1 MTTIVDSFSK
11 LDLIDNPFCNKEV
24 DQRSE
29 NRVVYETGAE
39 LLVCEVVV
47 GLNPFVHHVHPL
59 PGLGAI
65 YKLAEIVGGT
75 TIYIPKPESLTRP
88 VRDARIK
95 KEFTGYNHQELARK
109 YGVTERWVRRIC
121 GPGQAEGQIGI
132 FDYLEDPGDEY
143 EDEGPCNS

>member
-1 MTTIVDSFSK
+1 MDELVKDLT
-11 LDLIDNPFCNKEV
+11 LDMISEGLYRMIAEAIGTDNF
-24 DQRSE
+24 
-29 NRVVYETGAE
+29 YT
-39 LLVCEVVV
+39 LT
-47 GLNPFVHHVHPL
+47 
-59 PGLGAI
+59 
-65 YKLAEIVGGT
+65 EIAGG
-75 TIYIPKPESLTRP
+75 
-88 VRDARIK
+88 DARIK

>member
-1 MTTIVDSFSK
+1 MDELVKDLT
-11 LDLIDNPFCNKEV
+11 LDMISEGLYRMIAEAIGTDNF
-24 DQRSE
+24 
-29 NRVVYETGAE
+29 
-39 LLVCEVVV
+39 
-47 GLNPFVHHVHPL
+47 
-59 PGLGAI
+59 

-121 GPGQAEGQIGI
+121 GPGQAEGLVACRITPRALYDMVGAP
-132 FDYLEDPGDEY
+132 EDEY